1 MWNKQGE
8 GLFVHPSSWSP
19 VLSNHFLEQVF
30 HGLEPQIFSEVD
42 DEEAR

>member
-8 GLFVHPSSWSP
+8 GLFVHPSSLP
-19 VLSNHFLEQVF
+19 PLLSNRFSEQVF
-30 HGLEPQIFSEVD
+30 YDLEPQRLSEVD